1 MSKVFA
7 FLADGFEE
15 VEAIAVID
23 ILRRAGVEVVTVSVM
38 GRYEVRGSHAIDVK
52 ADAVYERCRVSDGDL
67 LFLPGGGLGTENL
80 YNCLAL
86 RKELRSY
93 LERGKRV
100 AAICAAPSILGRN
113 GLLKGKKATCY
124 PGFEETLAGAEYT
137 RQGVI
142 TDGAITT
149 ARGMGF
155 AVYLGLELV
164 GLLVSREK
172 ESEIRE
178 SIQHP

>member
-1 MSKVFA
+1 MKM
-7 FLADGFEE
+7 FLYSHGGSGNHGCEAIVRGTVAIFDQMPLILYSNNKDQDKKYGINQIVE
-15 VEAIAVID
+15 VEKARKSA
-23 ILRRAGVEVVTVSVM
+23 A
-38 GRYEVRGSHAIDVK
+38 RGN
-52 ADAVYERCRVSDGDL
+52 
-67 LFLPGGGLGTENL
+67 P
-80 YNCLAL
+80 
-86 RKELRSY
+86 
-93 LERGKRV
+93 KRV
-100 AAICAAPSILGRN
+100 AASLAIRILHNDTYATKLSIEHMLNNYGRGDI
-113 GLLKGKKATCY
+113 GLSIGGDNYCY

-155 AVYLGLELV
+155 AVDLGLELV

>member
-1 MSKVFA
+1 M
-7 FLADGFEE
+7 
-15 VEAIAVID
+15 
-23 ILRRAGVEVVTVSVM
+23 
-38 GRYEVRGSHAIDVK
+38 
-52 ADAVYERCRVSDGDL
+52 
-67 LFLPGGGLGTENL
+67 
-80 YNCLAL
+80 
-86 RKELRSY
+86 
-93 LERGKRV
+93 
-100 AAICAAPSILGRN
+100 
-113 GLLKGKKATCY
+113 
-124 PGFEETLAGAEYT
+124 AGAEYT

-155 AVYLGLELV
+155 AVDLGLELV